1 MNCTGSCARLLTAI
15 KHMPTPLEVL
25 KQYWGY
31 EQFRPMQEDI
41 IQSVLGG
48 TDTLALM
55 PTGGGKSICFQ
66 VPALCQEGICVVIS
80 PLIAL
85 MKDQVESLKKRGI
98 SAAAVYSGMNYR
110 DIDRIFDNCVYG
122 DIKFLYLS
130 PERLLTDIAIERIP
144 KMKVNLLAVDEAHCI
159 SQWGYDFRPPYL
171 QIAQMRERLPQTPVL
186 ALTATATAD
195 VVTDIQEKLAFRKG
209 KVFQKSFARDNLAY
223 VVLHE
228 EGKTQKLVEILQKVP
243 GPGVVYARN
252 RRKTKELALMLQQHG
267 IRADYYHAGL
277 TPQERSDKQDAWIHN
292 HTRVIVS
299 TNAFGMG
306 IDKPDVRVVVH
317 MDLPDSLEAYFQEA
331 GRAGRDE
338 KKAYAVL
345 LYHVTDKI
353 NLEKQFE
360 LAFPSLQE
368 IRQVY
373 RALGSFYQLAI
384 GSGQLESYDF
394 DLLKFTETY
403 KLDAAKTL
411 SCLKVLE
418 QAGWLSLSE
427 AVYIPSTIRILV
439 NKDELYDYQLKH
451 PRLDRILKAVLR
463 SYQGAFTGD
472 ISLREGQL
480 ANFLDIKVVDLS
492 KALELMHK
500 DGILHYVP
508 QKDQPQL
515 VFLQERVDASNM
527 SIDHKM
533 YEFRK
538 KRQEAR
544 IKSAIAYAE
553 TPECRNRQLLAYF
566 GEKDAPACG
575 KCDVCLGRKQSTLS
589 TLEFESY
596 SGQILHILEE
606 GPKTAEELINRIG
619 SGKKE
624 MVLQTLEYMVDEGVV
639 EFEAGLFRLPV

>member
-1 MNCTGSCARLLTAI
+1 
-15 KHMPTPLEVL
+15 MPGPLEIL

-41 IQSVLGG
+41 IRSAMAG
-48 TDTLALM
+48 TDTLALL

-66 VPALCQEGICVVIS
+66 VPAMCQEGVCLVIS

-98 SAAAVYSGMNYR
+98 PAAAVYSGMNYR

-122 DIKFLYLS
+122 NMKFLYLS

-144 KMKVNLLAVDEAHCI
+144 KMNVNLLAIDEAHCI

-171 QIAQMRERLPQTPVL
+171 QIAQVRAWMPQTPVL
-186 ALTATATAD
+186 ALTATATPE
-195 VVTDIQEKLAFRKG
+195 VVADIQEKLAFRSG

-228 EGKTQKLVEILQKVP
+228 EGKTQKLVEILKKVP
-243 GPGVVYARN
+243 GTGVVYARN
-252 RRKTKELALMLQQHG
+252 RRKTKELALMLQQQG

-277 TPQERSDKQDAWIHN
+277 SPQERSDKQDAWIHN
-292 HTRVIVS
+292 QTRVIVS

-345 LYHVTDKI
+345 LYNTTDKI

-373 RALGSFYQLAI
+373 RALGSYYQLAI
-384 GSGQLESYDF
+384 GAGYLEGYDF
-394 DLLKFTETY
+394 DLVQFSATY

-439 NKDELYDYQLKH
+439 NKDELYDYQLKN
-451 PRLDRILKAVLR
+451 PKLDRILKAILR
-463 SYQGAFTGD
+463 TYQGAFTGD
-472 ISLREGQL
+472 INLREGQL
-480 ANFLDIKVVDLS
+480 ANFLDIKVADLS

-500 DGILHYVP
+500 DGILNYVP

-515 VFLQERVDASNM
+515 VFLQERVDAANL

-533 YEFRK
+533 YQFRK
-538 KRQEAR
+538 QRHETR
-544 IKSAIAYAE
+544 MKSAISYAE
-553 TPECRNRQLLAYF
+553 MPECRSRQLLAYF
-566 GEKDAPACG
+566 GEKNALDCG
-575 KCDVCLGRKQSTLS
+575 KCDVCLGRRQQALS
-589 TLEFESY
+589 TPEFE
-596 SGQILHILEE
+596 GFRQRILQLLEA
-606 GPKTAEELINRIG
+606 GPQSAEALINAIG

-624 MVLQTLEYMVDEGVV
+624 WVLQTLEYMVDEGDVG
-639 EFEAGLFRLPV
+639 FEKGLYRTDSG